1 MSAMKNLVVQI
12 MGLWV
17 EGMTVEEISER
28 LQVDPETVDNVVDE
42 YSNFFD

>member
-12 MGLWV
+12 MSLWA
-17 EGMTVEEISER
+17 EGMTVEEISDR
-28 LQVDPETVDNVVDE
+28 LRVDPETVDNVVDE